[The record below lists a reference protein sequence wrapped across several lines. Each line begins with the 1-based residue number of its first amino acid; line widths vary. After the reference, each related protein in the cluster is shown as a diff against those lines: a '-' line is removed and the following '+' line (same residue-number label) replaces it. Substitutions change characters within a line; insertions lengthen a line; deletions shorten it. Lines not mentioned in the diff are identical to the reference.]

1 MDNPATLHPNAT
13 AAASS
18 GAGVA
23 VLIYLLALVG
33 VAVPE
38 PPLAVGIFAG
48 DAVSA
53 LVLALG
59 RGGIRGIAR
68 TLWRGRS

>member
-1 MDNPATLHPNAT
+1 MSNLLSSHPNAK

-23 VLIYLLALVG
+23 VLIYLLSLVG
-33 VAVPE
+33 VDVPD

-48 DAVSA
+48 SAVSA
-53 LVLALG
+53 LVLAIG
-59 RGGIRGIAR
+59 RGGIRGIAL